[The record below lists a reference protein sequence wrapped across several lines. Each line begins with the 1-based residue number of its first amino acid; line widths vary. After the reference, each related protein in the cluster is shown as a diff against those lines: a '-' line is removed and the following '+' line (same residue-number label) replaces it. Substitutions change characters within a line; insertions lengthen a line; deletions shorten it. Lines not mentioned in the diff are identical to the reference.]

1 MMDYAG
7 HLA

>member
-1 MMDYAG
+1 MDYAG